1 MAPEGWR
8 TTKLGN
14 VFKSRRERGRTGL
27 PTLSVTLNDGLV
39 LRESLE
45 RKTDTNLSPEEHLL
59 VRKGDLAY
67 NMMRM
72 WQGASGF
79 AQFDA
84 LVSPAYV
91 VLKPS
96 NEIDPAFAS
105 YFFKSARMIHL
116 FWAYSYGL
124 TSDRLRL
131 YFPDFSLI
139 PVVLPPIEEQ
149 RRIAKVLDTWDR
161 AIQTVENLIEN
172 SERRKKALMRLLEG
186 KVRLSG
192 FGAPASDNTLPVDW
206 KIVSLGKIGKCITG
220 LTYSPADIVG
230 EDSGL
235 LVLRS
240 SNILG
245 SEIAFHDNVY
255 VSASVPAT
263 SLTRPGD
270 ILVAI
275 RNGSR
280 NLIGK
285 SAVIDHSAAGMAHGA
300 FMTLYRSDEN
310 YYLSHLFQSRMF
322 FRKVHRNLGATINSI
337 NTSDLHRFGF
347 PFPPKEERVAIAS
360 VLSTAARE
368 TTNLRKNLARL
379 NLEKRALMQQLLT
392 GKRRVNEI
400 RPAESL
406 TPDWTTR

>member
-1 MAPEGWR
+1 MVPEGWR

-14 VFKSRRERGRTGL
+14 IFKSRRERAATGL

-45 RKTDTNLSPEEHLL
+45 RKTDTNLSAEEHLL

-72 WQGASGF
+72 WQGASGL
-79 AQFDA
+79 AQLDA

-96 NEIDPAFAS
+96 NDIDPTFAS

-149 RRIAKVLDTWDR
+149 RRIAKILETWDR

-172 SERRKKALMRLLEG
+172 CERRKKALMRLLEG

-192 FGAPASDNTLPVDW
+192 FGSPVSDNTLPVGW

-220 LTYSPADIVG
+220 LTYSPANVVS

-245 SEIAFHDNVY
+245 SEIAFDDNVY
-255 VSASVPAT
+255 VNTSVPAT
-263 SLTRPGD
+263 SLTKPGD

-285 SAVIDHSAAGMAHGA
+285 SAVIDHFAAGMAHGA

-310 YYLSHLFQSRMF
+310 YYLTHLFQSRMF
-322 FRKVHRNLGATINSI
+322 FRQVHRNLGATINSI

-368 TTNLRKNLARL
+368 TTNVRKNLARL
-379 NLEKRALMQQLLT
+379 RLEKRALMQQLLT

-400 RPAESL
+400 RHAESL
-406 TPDWTTR
+406 TPDRITR

>member
-14 VFKSRRERGRTGL
+14 VFKSRRERAAAGL

-72 WQGASGF
+72 WQGASGL

-149 RRIAKVLDTWDR
+149 RRIAQLLETWDR
-161 AIQTVENLIEN
+161 AIQIVENLIEN

-206 KIVSLGKIGKCITG
+206 KIVSLGEIGKCITG

-230 EDSGL
+230 KGSGL

-255 VSASVPAT
+255 VSAYVPAT

-379 NLEKRALMQQLLT
+379 HLEKRALMQQLLT

-400 RPAESL
+400 RAAESL